1 MPRFAIKLEYDGT
14 PFMGWQYQ
22 EHGPSAQAVV
32 MAAFKAFTGED
43 LTIYASGRTD
53 AGVHA
58 LGQVIHADISS
69 DRFDANRVREA
80 LNGCLRPHPVAALD
94 VIEVDEEFH
103 ARFSCTGRAY
113 RYVIINRRPGLTL
126 DRQRAWLV
134 KSRLDADAMNEAA
147 QALVGNHDF
156 TSFRAIL
163 CQAKS
168 PVKTLDSLRVWRTGE
183 RVIIETAARSFLHNQ
198 VRNMVGTLVEV
209 GAGRKPVSWVK
220 EVLEAKN
227 RQVSGPKAPAC
238 GLYFLRASYPAKYR
252 WSSEA

>member
-22 EHGPSAQAVV
+22 EHGPSAQGVV
-32 MAAFKAFTGED
+32 MDAFRAFTGED

-58 LGQVIHADISS
+58 LGQVIHVDIAS

-80 LNGCLRPHPVAALD
+80 LNGCLRPNPVAALE
-94 VIEVDEEFH
+94 VMEVDEAFH
-103 ARFSCTGRAY
+103 ARFSCIGRAY
-113 RYVIINRRPGLTL
+113 RYVIVNRRPGLTL
-126 DRQRAWLV
+126 DRDRAWLV
-134 KSRLDADAMNEAA
+134 KSRLDADAMDEAA
-147 QALVGNHDF
+147 QALIGNHDF

-168 PVKTLDSLRVWRTGE
+168 SVKTLDSLRVWRTGE
-183 RVIIETAARSFLHNQ
+183 RVIVETAARSFLHNQ

-209 GAGRKPVSWVK
+209 GAGRKPVEWVQ
-220 EVLEAKN
+220 EVLEARN

-238 GLYFLRASYPAKYR
+238 GLYFLRAVYPEKYR

>member
-32 MAAFKAFTGED
+32 MDAFKAFTGQD

-58 LGQVIHADISS
+58 LGQVIHVDIDS

-94 VIEVDEEFH
+94 VIEVDADFH

-126 DRQRAWLV
+126 DRNRAWLV
-134 KSRLDADAMNEAA
+134 KAALDAEAMHEAA

-183 RVIIETAARSFLHNQ
+183 RVIVETAARSFLHNQ

-209 GAGRKPVSWVK
+209 GAGRKPVAWVAD
-220 EVLEAKN
+220 VLAAKD

-238 GLYFLRASYPAKYR
+238 GLFFLWANYPAKYR
-252 WSSEA
+252 WSSDA

>member
-1 MPRFAIKLEYDGT
+1 MRRFAIKLEYDGT

-22 EHGPSAQAVV
+22 DHGPSAQAVV
-32 MAAFKAFTGED
+32 MDAFKEFTGQD

-58 LGQVIHADISS
+58 LGQVIHVDIDSN
-69 DRFDANRVREA
+69 RFDANRVREA

-94 VIEVDEEFH
+94 VIEVDADVH
-103 ARFSCTGRAY
+103 ARFSCLGRAY
-113 RYVIINRRPGLTL
+113 RYVIVNRRPGITL
-126 DRQRAWLV
+126 DRNRAWLV
-134 KSRLDADAMNEAA
+134 KSRLDADAMHEAA
-147 QALVGNHDF
+147 QALIGNHDF

-183 RVIIETAARSFLHNQ
+183 RVIVETAARSFLHNQ

-209 GAGRKPVSWVK
+209 GAGRKPVEWVK
-220 EVLEAKN
+220 DVLEAKD

-238 GLYFLRASYPAKYR
+238 GLYFLRATYPEKYR
-252 WSSEA
+252 WSSET